1 MIGGRPS
8 VHVNRLSYG
17 LGWPQPSGTPRTR
30 GIPSCNWPVTRELP
44 SRAHATGGTLGH
56 HGGMPPPR
64 ILVVEDDKTIGDA
77 LVVALRGEGYE
88 VHLERDGEG
97 GLRAAET
104 FRADLAILDV
114 RLPAGPSGIDIAVRL
129 RQAGDTAILFLTAAD
144 AAEERLA
151 GFGAGADDYVVK
163 PFLMAELLARL
174 RALLRRT
181 GRLASAVWQVGE
193 LVVDEAARV
202 ALVGDVAL
210 ELTRTEFELL
220 MVLVRHRGQILSKGQ
235 LLSLVWG
242 YDSYDPNVVEVRLS
256 ALRRK
261 LEASLPGGEAPIRTV
276 RGMGYVIGP

>member
-1 MIGGRPS
+1 
-8 VHVNRLSYG
+8 
-17 LGWPQPSGTPRTR
+17 
-30 GIPSCNWPVTRELP
+30 
-44 SRAHATGGTLGH
+44 
-56 HGGMPPPR
+56 MPPPR
-64 ILVVEDDKTIGDA
+64 ILVVEDDKTIGEA
-77 LVVALRGEGYE
+77 LVVALRGAGYE

-114 RLPAGPSGIDIAVRL
+114 RLPAGPSGIDIALRL
-129 RQAGDTAILFLTAAD
+129 RQGGDTAILFLTAAD

-202 ALVGDVAL
+202 ALVGGVAL

-220 MVLVRHRGQILSKGQ
+220 MVLVRHRGQIMSKSQ
-235 LLSLVWG
+235 LLGLVWG